1 MKTRQD
7 SHNSKIISKNDIS
20 SVVQG
25 ESENI
30 FKENKHLPKR
40 STWNKNNANNDMQM
54 QPIKK

>member
-7 SHNSKIISKNDIS
+7 SHNLEIISKNDIS
-20 SVVQG
+20 SVVRG

-30 FKENKHLPKR
+30 FKENKHFPKR
-40 STWNKNNANNDMQM
+40 SSWTKNNANNDMQM